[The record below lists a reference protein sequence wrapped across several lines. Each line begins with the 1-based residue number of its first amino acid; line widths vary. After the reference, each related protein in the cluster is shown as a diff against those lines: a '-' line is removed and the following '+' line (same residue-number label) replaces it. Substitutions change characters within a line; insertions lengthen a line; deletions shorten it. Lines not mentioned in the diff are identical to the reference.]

1 MTLRNSEEQLKKRF
15 EALAG
20 ERLPLWED
28 IPDLELYMDQVVSIV
43 TDGLLPFNITESD
56 IVLTPSMVNNY
67 VKKKVMPATSKN
79 ISPPKPRFTARHPSL
94 GISQPATGENS
105 IPPAAEPMSAR
116 PIAEPV
122 FP

>member
-67 VKKKVMPATSKN
+67 VKKKVMPAPVKKRYKRT
-79 ISPPKPRFTARHPSL
+79 H
-94 GISQPATGENS
+94 
-105 IPPAAEPMSAR
+105 
-116 PIAEPV
+116 IAYL
-122 FP
+122 FIILIAKS